1 MKKTYVKVTKDPSF
15 GISALNGG
23 KAAFS
28 DAVRIDTPTHTLLYV
43 SGIVGDQA
51 DGTFSR
57 NMKDQARQAIL
68 NIKKVIEHEGGRL
81 NDIVRFRIYVSA
93 IDSASI
99 RDVHEARLELF
110 KEDELPAST
119 LIRVD
124 QFVRD
129 GILIEIDS
137 DVVMR
142 PAA

>member
-1 MKKTYVKVTKDPSF
+1 MKKTYIQITKDPSF
-15 GISALNGG
+15 GIPALGGG

-43 SGIVGDQA
+43 SGIVGDSA
-51 DGTFSR
+51 GR

-68 NIKKVIEHEGGRL
+68 NIKEVIEHEGGQL
-81 NDIVRFRIYVSA
+81 SDIVRFRIYVSA

-129 GILIEIDS
+129 GIMIEIDS

-142 PAA
+142 PQA

>member
-1 MKKTYVKVTKDPSF
+1 V
-15 GISALNGG
+15 
-23 KAAFS
+23 AAFS
-28 DAVRIDTPTHTLLYV
+28 DAVRIDTPSHTLLYV
-43 SGIVGDQA
+43 SGTVGA
-51 DGTFSR
+51 TPEGKLSR

-68 NIKKVIEHEGGRL
+68 NIKEVIEHEGGSL
-81 NDIVRFRIYVSA
+81 TDIVRFRIYVSA

-124 QFVRD
+124 QFVKE

-137 DVVMR
+137 DVVME
-142 PAA
+142 PAAKAANRA